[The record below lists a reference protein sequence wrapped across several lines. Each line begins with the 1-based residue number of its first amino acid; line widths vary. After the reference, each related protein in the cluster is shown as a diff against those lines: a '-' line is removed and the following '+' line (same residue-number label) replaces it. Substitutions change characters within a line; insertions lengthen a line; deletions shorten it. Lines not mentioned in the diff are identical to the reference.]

1 MNLTKSRR
9 HGECDDAITFR
20 HRNFEDYILM
30 KISELLTVNQS
41 IKGQLNK
48 AEAEIVGKVTELN
61 AKIDE
66 LVAAA
71 GNADLPEEVNQS
83 IADVQTAAQALDDI
97 VADPVPVPVE

>member
-1 MNLTKSRR
+1 
-9 HGECDDAITFR
+9 
-20 HRNFEDYILM
+20 M

-48 AEAEIVGKVTELN
+48 AEAEIVGKVADLN
-61 AKIDE
+61 NKIDV
-66 LVAAA
+66 LLNMAN
-71 GNADLPEEVNQS
+71 NADLPEEVNQS